1 MWDIGGGG
9 GKRDLANYYHKA
21 WESKASQ
28 NAHDPEHD
36 IQQSPPKNGEMRH
49 TELKKNRKTTQNKK
63 NVLQGTCSR
72 CCLLLKGN
80 SGMQRGVGESAGSFI
95 RTHKTP
101 GHRVSSAAELIQSAL
116 LLKMIAW
123 RAKCD

>member
-1 MWDIGGGG
+1 MGGGGG

-49 TELKKNRKTTQNKK
+49 TELKKTEKQLKTRRM
-63 NVLQGTCSR
+63 CY
-72 CCLLLKGN
+72 KG
-80 SGMQRGVGESAGSFI
+80 
-95 RTHKTP
+95 
-101 GHRVSSAAELIQSAL
+101 RVHVAV
-116 LLKMIAW
+116 
-123 RAKCD
+123 CY